1 MKMPKMM
8 IIKIQNHYLEIYS
21 LIKMT
26 QIKKKKKITKKKR
39 RKVYSMDYSKVK
51 IVSLTLYY
59 QNPYFQKLVVIMVEC
74 LAIVAVCLEIM
85 IKLAVQR
92 YYLEQMIK
100 KVKMIIIIKIQ
111 IKKIY
116 LKTLTAMEACLDKII
131 IIAFLEKVYL
141 VIIRIIMQED
151 YLEIIVIVYLEIVIK
166 IIYSMPIIQIMEVED
181 YLEIKQIKE
190 DYLKIMEI
198 REDYLGII
206 IPIISIQ

>member
-1 MKMPKMM
+1 
-8 IIKIQNHYLEIYS
+8 
-21 LIKMT
+21 
-26 QIKKKKKITKKKR
+26 
-39 RKVYSMDYSKVK
+39 MDYSKVK

-85 IKLAVQR
+85 IKMAVQR

-131 IIAFLEKVYL
+131 IAYLEKVYL

-206 IPIISIQ
+206 IPII